1 MDALRRLSLLTRD
14 GLAALDLAPAKI
26 EDARH
31 QLFIFFA

>member
-1 MDALRRLSLLTRD
+1 MGALRGLSPLTRD

-26 EDARH
+26 EYALY